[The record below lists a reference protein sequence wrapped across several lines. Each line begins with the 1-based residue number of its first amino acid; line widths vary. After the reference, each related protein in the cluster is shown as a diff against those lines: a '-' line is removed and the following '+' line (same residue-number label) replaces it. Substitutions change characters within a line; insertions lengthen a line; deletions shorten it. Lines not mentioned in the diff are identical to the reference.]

1 MIRWNTDDRVLRRTY
16 HWIAAGEDGVA
27 GWYDCLVGVSA
38 RFGRCVSV
46 GFLRFVCGG
55 AGESFC

>member
-1 MIRWNTDDRVLRRTY
+1 MVRWNTDDRVLRRTY

-38 RFGRCVSV
+38 